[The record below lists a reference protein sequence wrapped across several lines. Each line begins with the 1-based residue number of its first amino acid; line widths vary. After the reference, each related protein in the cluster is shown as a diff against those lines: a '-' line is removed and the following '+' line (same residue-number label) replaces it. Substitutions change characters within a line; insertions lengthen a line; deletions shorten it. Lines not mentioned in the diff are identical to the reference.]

1 MAEGHDLEGVR
12 AELRR
17 LGYLDQ
23 GFERFL
29 LQDALRPRHGQGALL
44 RLTAKIAALL
54 GLALAPAIA
63 LLLAAVNGNLTAN
76 PLDALALSAHLL
88 VPVGLGAGLAF
99 LALAG
104 VVLLAVRLYHVRRV
118 ETLALAVAVGVGAVG
133 LALAFRAVR
142 ELTGS
147 GHTWLVAL
155 FFVATPALL
164 YGLVKLIYH
173 GLVAFALLMTRDVR
187 LRHLTFGR
195 WLGLAVVVAGALL
208 AMPALVSARG
218 KASVSPPFLPTGH
231 GERVL
236 LVGIDGVLPEEVEY
250 LLARGGL
257 PAASRLVGSGGAMLR
272 YPRRPEPPASFWT
285 TVATG
290 VEGPDHGVVA
300 LDSFRPVGVETPLAR
315 SGPLRFYWDAV
326 LRPLGLAEY
335 RPLLANRRRAF
346 AFWELASRGGAPAL
360 AVNWWATFPAE
371 PLPGLVVAHG
381 AYQLLDDRA
390 PGSLAPESERPAVAA
405 LAAAARREGSALAAA
420 LPAGERGSLDALALA
435 PDRFYRA
442 VARSRREQARAVALY
457 LPAVDIAAAHLREES
472 LPFGDLLREEVAAAD
487 ALLGELGGGFGTI
500 AVVFDPGRRRAG
512 GEGRV
517 LLWRRAGP
525 CGAGGEIDAAQVG
538 SALLRA
544 LGLPQSRE
552 LPPPPAGCR
561 FAPPPLTVATYGEPH
576 RPPPL
581 GRDGGEYLKSLRSL
595 GYL

>member
-1 MAEGHDLEGVR
+1 MTQGHDLAGVR

-17 LGYLDQ
+17 LGYLDH

-63 LLLAAVNGNLTAN
+63 LLLAAVNGNLAAN

-88 VPVGLGAGLAF
+88 IPVGLGAGLAF

-104 VVLLAVRLYHVRRV
+104 IVLLVVRLYHVRRV
-118 ETLALAVAVGVGAVG
+118 ETLALAVAVSVGAVG
-133 LALAFRAVR
+133 LGLAGRAVR

-164 YGLVKLIYH
+164 YGLVKLVYH
-173 GLVAFALLMTRDVR
+173 GLVAFALLMTREVR

-208 AMPALVSARG
+208 AMPALVSARRPAG
-218 KASVSPPFLPTGH
+218 APPPFLPTGH

-236 LVGIDGVLPEEVEY
+236 LVGIDGVLPEEIEY

-257 PAASRLVGSGGAMLR
+257 PVASKLAASGGALLR
-272 YPRRPEPPASFWT
+272 YRRRPEPPASFWT
-285 TVATG
+285 SVATG
-290 VEGPDHGVVA
+290 VEGPHHGVVA
-300 LDSFRPVGVETPLAR
+300 LDSFRPLGVEGPLAR

-335 RPLLANRRRAF
+335 RALLANRRRAF
-346 AFWELASRGGAPAL
+346 TFWELASRGGAPAL

-381 AYQLLDDRA
+381 AYQLLDA
-390 PGSLAPESERPAVAA
+390 EIPGALAPETERPAVAA
-405 LAAAARREGSALAAA
+405 LAAAARHRGSGLVTA
-420 LPAGERGSLDALALA
+420 LPVGERGELDALALA

-442 VARSRREQARAVALY
+442 VARTRHEKARAVAIY
-457 LPAVDIAAAHLREES
+457 LPAVDIAGAHFREGS
-472 LPFGDLLREEVAAAD
+472 LPFGDLVREELAAAD
-487 ALLGELGGGFGTI
+487 ALLGELLEGYGTV

-517 LLWRRAGP
+517 LLWRRGGP
-525 CGAGGEIDAAQVG
+525 CGAGGEIAAAQIG

-552 LPPPPAGCR
+552 LPPPPSNCR

-576 RPPPL
+576 RPGPL
-581 GRDGGEYLKSLRSL
+581 GREGGEYLKSLRSL